1 MKSSGHI
8 PPEQESSQKHSPPA
22 AVIKFNSQTNSSDC
36 FLGALTYQEGGHQ
49 LVALSI
55 QTTLMC

>member
-1 MKSSGHI
+1 MRKFSKTPTST
-8 PPEQESSQKHSPPA
+8 
-22 AVIKFNSQTNSSDC
+22 AVIKFNAQTISSDG
-36 FLGALTYQEGGHQ
+36 FLGALTYQEEGSQ